1 MSEDKID
8 IGRVDDVPARGARL
22 VKTPMG
28 EIAVFRTEE
37 GALFALEDRCP
48 HKHGPLSQG
57 IVHGHHVTCPLH
69 NLVIDLR
76 SGEALGPD
84 GGCVKT
90 YVVEMHAGR
99 ILLDVSALR
108 RRGAA

>member
-1 MSEDKID
+1 MSVDMID
-8 IGRVDDVPARGARL
+8 IGRVDDVPLRGARL
-22 VKTPMG
+22 VQTAMG
-28 EIAVFRTEE
+28 PLAIFRAED
-37 GALFALEDRCP
+37 GALYAVDDRCP
-48 HKHGPLSQG
+48 HKLGPLSQG

-76 SGEALGPD
+76 SGEALGPE

-90 YVVEMHAGR
+90 YPIEARAGR